1 MAALHG
7 VRFRCCEGRVFEVS
21 SAIASGFLHEV
32 RFRCCEGEGVGVA
45 PDHERM
51 HLPAELHRCLIQ
63 RDEERVRRPERCE
76 NFGRQISA
84 INDMI
89 TGTRVLN
96 AKTWRHTANPPL
108 LP

>member
-45 PDHERM
+45 PDHECM
-51 HLPAELHRCLIQ
+51 HLQPNGTAASSSAMRNAFVAPHGEKTSG
-63 RDEERVRRPERCE
+63 
-76 NFGRQISA
+76 GRFPRL
-84 INDMI
+84 M
-89 TGTRVLN
+89 T
-96 AKTWRHTANPPL
+96 
-108 LP
+108 